1 MRDRL
6 IPSASFFSFG
16 FFVSHCFLLRY
27 IDQPPHILLTANN
40 NNDNKKQQQQQQQQ
54 KEIRVGVGYM
64 MMFVLEL
71 MVLH

>member
-40 NNDNKKQQQQQQQQ
+40 NNDNKKQQQQQQ